1 MKKKLPVVTVAQVEE
16 ADRLAD
22 LPLEA
27 TIALAEVAGALKEG
41 LLAFASATGLVVM
54 RQMMEAELTGAIGR
68 STPRSGPKSASGTG
82 TATPGARSCSADA
95 R

>member
-27 TIALAEVAGALKEG
+27 TVALAEVAGALKDG
-41 LLAFASATGLVVM
+41 SW
-54 RQMMEAELTGAIGR
+54 R
-68 STPRSGPKSASGTG
+68 SRRP
-82 TATPGARSCSADA
+82 PGSS
-95 R
+95 

>member
-27 TIALAEVAGALKEG
+27 TVALAEVAGASRK
-41 LLAFASATGLVVM
+41 ACWPS
-54 RQMMEAELTGAIGR
+54 RR
-68 STPRSGPKSASGTG
+68 P
-82 TATPGARSCSADA
+82 PGSS
-95 R
+95 